1 MKAIGI
7 AYMLWLPPLGL
18 LGVHRFYCGRVG
30 TGLLWLLTAGLAGI
44 GWLVDLLLIPGLVRE
59 ANARLLSELRER
71 GPLGLMPVHHGATVA
86 PTSPPPPAGG
96 LEPDHRVIYC
106 THCGAAMQV
115 PADAVGRQY
124 ACPNCRTV
132 LVVPG

>member
-1 MKAIGI
+1 MKAVGI
-7 AYMLWLPPLGL
+7 TYLLWLPPLGL

-30 TGLLWLLTAGLAGI
+30 TGLLWLLTGGLVGI
-44 GWLVDLLLIPGLVRE
+44 GWLVDLFLIPGLVRE
-59 ANARLLSELRER
+59 TNARLLSQLRER
-71 GPLGLMPVHHGATVA
+71 GPLGLMPAHHGATGA
-86 PTSPPPPAGG
+86 PPAHPIRQDGVQ
-96 LEPDHRVIYC
+96 PDHRVIYC

-124 ACPNCRTV
+124 ACPNCRTS

>member
-44 GWLVDLLLIPGLVRE
+44 GWLVDLFLIPGLVRE

-71 GPLGLMPVHHGATVA
+71 GPLGLMSAHHGAAAA
-86 PTSPPPPAGG
+86 PMSPPPPAGG

-106 THCGAAMQV
+106 THCGGAMQV

-124 ACPNCRTV
+124 ACPNCRTI